1 MNELQLDRIL
11 DHCRRLGLA
20 HLQTSLSDSLRRAE
34 TESWGHAQLLDHLLE
49 EEIAARESRRIRN
62 ALKLAAFP
70 FLKTLDAFD
79 FAFQPS
85 LDRARVMDLAAL
97 SFLGRKENVLL
108 LGPPGVGKTHL
119 AIALAVRACQHGA
132 SVYFTTL
139 EGMIRALSAADAAG
153 KLAQKLKSF
162 TTKSQ
167 LLVIDEVGYLPLNR
181 AEANYLFQ
189 VVAAR
194 YERSSLILTSNKAVS
209 EWPELFGDHALATA
223 ILDRIL
229 HHAQVFSI
237 KGNSYRL
244 RERLSAATMAADSA
258 AEAAQVEPAAHSQN
272 RRPSGS
278 LLPDQTAVV

>member
-1 MNELQLDRIL
+1 MTTAEGDLTYGRLVEHLDRLGMWRAKEGL
-11 DHCRRLGLA
+11 DTTLKI
-20 HLQTSLSDSLRRAE
+20 AE
-34 TESWGHAQLLDHLLE
+34 SERWGYAELLDRLFE
-49 EEIAARESRRIRN
+49 EEIASREERRIRN
-62 ALKLAAFP
+62 ALKLAGFP

-97 SFLGRKENVLL
+97 SFVQRKENVLL

-119 AIALAVRACQHGA
+119 SIAVAIRACQQGS

-139 EGMIRALSAADAAG
+139 DQMIRNLSAADRAG
-153 KLAQKLKSF
+153 KLAQKLRTY

-167 LLVIDEVGYLPLNR
+167 VLVVDEVGYLTLSR

-189 VVAAR
+189 VVSAR
-194 YERSSLILTSNKAVS
+194 YERSTLILTSNKAVT
-209 EWPELFGDHALATA
+209 EWPELFGDHAIATA

-244 RERLSAATMAADSA
+244 RERVLSAPEDSPPAPSSKKAMFSTAT
-258 AEAAQVEPAAHSQN
+258 
-272 RRPSGS
+272 
-278 LLPDQTAVV
+278 

>member
-1 MNELQLDRIL
+1 MKDLTLDRIL
-11 DHCRRLGLA
+11 DHCQRLGLQHIQA
-20 HLQTSLSDSLRRAE
+20 SINDTLQRAEQENWGQLQT
-34 TESWGHAQLLDHLLE
+34 LDHLLE
-49 EEIAARESRRIRN
+49 EELAAREARRIR
-62 ALKLAAFP
+62 AGLKLAAFP
-70 FLKTLDAFD
+70 FVKTLDAFD

-85 LDRARVMDLAAL
+85 IDRARVMDLAAL
-97 SFLGRKENVLL
+97 AFLQRKENVLL

-119 AIALAVRACQHGA
+119 AVALAVRACQHGA

-139 EGMIRALSAADAAG
+139 DQMIRALAAADAAG
-153 KLAQKLKSF
+153 KLARKLKTF

-209 EWPELFGDHALATA
+209 EWPELFADHALATA
-223 ILDRIL
+223 VLDRLL
-229 HHAQVFSI
+229 HHSQIFSI

-244 RERLSAATMAADSA
+244 RERM
-258 AEAAQVEPAAHSQN
+258 
-272 RRPSGS
+272 
-278 LLPDQTAVV
+278 TAVTAAPTSSLAPAPPT

>member
-11 DHCRRLGLA
+11 DHCRRLGLM
-20 HLQTSLSDSLRRAE
+20 HVHTGLSETLRRAE
-34 TESWGHAQLLDHLLE
+34 TESWGHLQLLDHLLE
-49 EEIAARESRRIRN
+49 EEIASRESRRIKN

-85 LDRARVMDLAAL
+85 LDKARVMDLAAL
-97 SFLGRKENVLL
+97 TFLQRKENVLL

-132 SVYFTTL
+132 SVYFTSL
-139 EGMIRALSAADAAG
+139 DSMIRALSAADASG
-153 KLAQKLKSF
+153 KLAHKLKSF

-209 EWPELFGDHALATA
+209 EWPDLFGDHALATA

-258 AEAAQVEPAAHSQN
+258 AEAALVEPAAPSQN
-272 RRPSGS
+272 RGPSS
-278 LLPDQTAVV
+278 RLLSDQTAVV